1 MSLNKFLTN
10 SLKDEQF
17 KNILKKYCEVKA
29 LDYEGGRYIMEF
41 DGDLVE
47 SNETPNDLDL
57 DGDEI
62 FDVKQSS
69 KPSSKHIEANKRNYE
84 FDDDVIGV

>member
-1 MSLNKFLTN
+1 LVTIFFSNF
-10 SLKDEQF
+10 LKDEQF
-17 KNILKKYCEVKA
+17 ENILKKYCEVKG
-29 LDYEGGRYIMEF
+29 LDHAGGRYIMEF

-47 SNETPNDLDL
+47 SNETPTDLDL